1 MPSGPFPI
9 LFFAPADLTDAICAS
24 GVFKRL
30 HDEIENAS
38 FTVVANPRTAP
49 LFREA
54 PKREA
59 TLSPERPGVAGA
71 LALWGKLRR
80 RRWGL
85 VLDAAGLKLAGAV
98 PARQRARL
106 APDAAPAHKVVHAA
120 RLLRLEEDPP
130 PPFIFTSGS
139 TRQRGAALVGEGGP
153 VLALAP
159 AANWIGRAWP
169 VERYARAAVRL
180 LSEGPLAGGRL
191 LIVGAP
197 EDWKAADPLRRTLPK
212 DRWIDLTR
220 EPDPLVVHACLSQ
233 ARLFIG
239 GAAPITHLAAAAGAP
254 TLGLYGPDDE
264 AVEGPWG
271 PLARTVRGP
280 RSPAA
285 IRATDA
291 HLDQPV
297 CHMLDLSVEMVT
309 AAALRLLD
317 ESAAPR
323 QKQPHG

>member
-9 LFFAPADLTDAICAS
+9 LFFAPADLSDAILAS

-30 HDEIENAS
+30 HDEVGNAS
-38 FTVVANPRTAP
+38 FTVVANPKTAP

-59 TLSPERPGVAGA
+59 TLTPEKPGMAGT
-71 LALWGKLRR
+71 LALWSRLRR

-85 VLDAAGLKLAGAV
+85 VLDAAGMKLAGAI

-106 APDAAPAHKVVHAA
+106 EPDAPPAHKVVQAA
-120 RLLRLEEDPP
+120 RLLRLEEAPP
-130 PPFIFTSGS
+130 APFIFTSEA
-139 TRQRGAALVGEGGP
+139 TQRRGEALIGEDGP

-159 AANWIGRAWP
+159 AASWIGRTWP
-169 VERYARAAVRL
+169 IERYARVAVRL

-191 LIVGAP
+191 LIVGAA
-197 EDWKAADPLRRTLPK
+197 EEGKAADTLRRALPK

-220 EPDPLVVHACLSQ
+220 EPDPLVVQACLSR

-239 GAAPITHLAAAAGAP
+239 GSTPLTHLAAAAGTP

-264 AVEGPWG
+264 AVDGPWG

-280 RSPAA
+280 RTPAA
-285 IRATDA
+285 IRTTDPN
-291 HLDQPV
+291 LDQPV
-297 CHMLDLSVEMVT
+297 CHMLDLSVEAVL
-309 AAALRLLD
+309 AAATRLLD
-317 ESAAPR
+317 ETSASR